1 MNPLSS
7 NTYFT
12 PDRRQTFVKNA
23 FVPMK
28 SNEMKNM
35 IAFSQEI
42 LPSTPERRMTYV
54 KNSNVPIKS
63 QTPEILNSSQLFDD
77 DKENGCYALQE
88 TPISDQKINTSCVN
102 QKLVDTPLMNEAMK
116 NNLNLSL
123 EIAADCLLLTPDTT
137 RARDY
142 LSKCSKVD
150 ITQPVFKPSSFNDE
164 QEQEDIPSDVKER
177 GSFSSLEKEED
188 HKDSSKDTYVVDE
201 PTIASLDDITEEGSL
216 HDTTNENKMDS
227 LRLSPFCTLSDTNDD
242 IAQTKRTDYSV
253 LNKLTIVTQAHENNL
268 EISENSQNEANPI
281 KELLPEVQEDQEK
294 SPYGPTKNNDIESL
308 QLSTF
313 CQSNDNKDC
322 FITQTELSE
331 YSTSNK
337 LMTNHEAHDNIS
349 KISDK
354 SGKTEFCSNNLP
366 LPVTLEDR
374 HQDETVDDIS
384 LLIANKVRL
393 SRERNYNSL
402 QTPIEDPVRVEDTFT
417 REQPEVS
424 SSERELTVDLSVE
437 TIVKIDVCKDEVDQ
451 TIMETN
457 QDVQRNSFLMDTVVE
472 ENFIPPNPGSSKYC
486 STAYKKDRTR
496 AESQEFSSTAI
507 SEKERSSEIVRTL
520 FAKNSKNDIKA
531 KVSLL
536 DKMNENKPCQNE
548 KELASE
554 TWVIPVGQENEM
566 KSHHAGDVRGNN
578 IQPKCKP
585 VTNLKNR
592 VSLNPTISS
601 SRSTNK
607 SINYSKLLTKS
618 KPVNPRLTLI
628 KPMKTRDTICHPNP
642 HAAQNMYYDER
653 WIEKQENGFK
663 KWLNFVL
670 TPPEGFDEADSQ
682 SELLRNGKL
691 DVAKL
696 WSACTKDVKVP
707 RAPTREILSLRA
719 YTVQREMN
727 RLRRNACTLLQSPD
741 VANVLAKL
749 EYEIE
754 KHRFEMRK
762 DKAIHKDVGMKK
774 KFLMLILNYNP
785 LWLRIGL
792 ETVFG
797 RIIPMSE
804 AADYV
809 TISKF
814 IIRDFLNNPDI
825 LSMFAHPTVPHHYS
839 EGYEIKL
846 KQFILKKFFNLV
858 LFLDHAKKFKM
869 IRHNPC
875 LFNKDSPIKLSR
887 DMITSFSRDFLAGE
901 GDVIKHLGY
910 LGFKV
915 DHKQTHLDEFDF
927 AVTNI
932 AVDVRCGVRL
942 CRLME
947 ILTKN
952 HKITESLRLPA
963 STRMQKLHNV
973 GVALKAL
980 EKSAAGPPPE
990 KPTPKDIVDGH
1001 LQKTLDLLWHVIF
1014 GFQIGQLLNIEHL
1027 ANEIA
1032 YLEKTLNHE
1041 VRIGNENAKL
1051 GWNFYLDC
1059 KRRALKENN
1068 DNGYPKGW
1076 LGNER
1081 IMLLLKWAQLVC
1093 AHYGLEIENLSVSFS
1108 DGRGLCLLIH
1118 HYHPNFLPMEEIRFE
1133 TTQTQQGNSNGP
1145 KNMNGSFNDSFGQ
1158 TMTYT
1163 YAKSSDYA
1171 GTFDKLLK
1179 NEKENFKLMHSKTK
1193 ELGGIPILIKSDEM
1207 SNTIPDQKVTATF
1220 ITYLAARLLD
1230 LSVEMKAARTIQL
1243 AWKRFMAI
1251 KREEIMKVRY
1261 Q

>member
-7 NTYFT
+7 NAYST

-35 IAFSQEI
+35 IALSQDI

-54 KNSNVPIKS
+54 KNSIAPIKS
-63 QTPEILNSSQLFDD
+63 QTPKILNSSQLPDD
-77 DKENGCYALQE
+77 NEENECRALQE
-88 TPISDQKINTSCVN
+88 TPISDQKIDTPCVD

-123 EIAADCLLLTPDTT
+123 EIAADCLLLTPDTS

-150 ITQPVFKPSSFNDE
+150 ITQQVLKSSSYNVE
-164 QEQEDIPSDVKER
+164 QEQVDILSDVKER
-177 GSFSSLEKEED
+177 GSFTSLEKEED
-188 HKDSSKDTYVVDE
+188 QKDSSKDTYVVDE

-216 HDTTNENKMDS
+216 HDTTDENKMDS
-227 LRLSPFCTLSDTNDD
+227 LRLSPFCKLSDTNDD
-242 IAQTKRTDYSV
+242 IAQTNRTEYSV
-253 LNKLTIVTQAHENNL
+253 PNKLNIVSQAHEN
-268 EISENSQNEANPI
+268 ISNTSEKLQNESNFI

-294 SPYGPTKNNDIESL
+294 SLHAPTEKNGIESL

-313 CQSNDNKDC
+313 CGNNDR

-337 LMTNHEAHDNIS
+337 LMSNHEDHDNIS

-354 SGKTEFCSNNLP
+354 SEKSEFRSNNVP

-374 HQDETVDDIS
+374 HKDETVDDIS

-393 SRERNYNSL
+393 SRERNCNSL
-402 QTPIEDPVRVEDTFT
+402 QPLMEGLVHVEDTFT
-417 REQPEVS
+417 RVQPEVS
-424 SSERELTVDLSVE
+424 RSERELSVDLSLE
-437 TIVKIDVCKDEVDQ
+437 TIVNTDVGKDEVDQ

-496 AESQEFSSTAI
+496 VESQEFSTSAMP
-507 SEKERSSEIVRTL
+507 EKERSSEIVRTL
-520 FAKNSKNDIKA
+520 FAKNSKTDVKA

-536 DKMNENKPCQNE
+536 DKMNENKSSQNE

-554 TWVIPVGQENEM
+554 TWVIPVGEENER
-566 KSHHAGDVRGNN
+566 KSEHTGNIRGNN

-585 VTNLKNR
+585 ATNLKNR
-592 VSLNPTISS
+592 ISLNPTIC

-607 SINYSKLLTKS
+607 SINYSKMLTKS

-707 RAPTREILSLRA
+707 RAPTREVLSLRA

-741 VANVLAKL
+741 IANVLAKL

-858 LFLDHAKKFKM
+858 LFLDQAKKFKM

-875 LFNKDSPIKLSR
+875 LFNKDSQIKMSR

-952 HKITESLRLPA
+952 QKITESLRLPA

-990 KPTPKDIVDGH
+990 KPTAKDVVDGH

-1014 GFQIGQLLNIEHL
+1014 GFQIGQLLSIDHL
-1027 ANEIA
+1027 TNEIA

-1108 DGRGLCLLIH
+1108 DGRGLCLLVH
-1118 HYHPNFLPMEEIRFE
+1118 HYHPNFLPMEEICFE

-1251 KREEIMKVRY
+1251 RREEKMKVRY